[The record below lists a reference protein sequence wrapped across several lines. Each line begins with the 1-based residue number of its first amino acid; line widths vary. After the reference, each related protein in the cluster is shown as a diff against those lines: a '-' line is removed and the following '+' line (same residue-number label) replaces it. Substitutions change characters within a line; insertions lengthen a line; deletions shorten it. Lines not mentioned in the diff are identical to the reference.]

1 MASGGDWW
9 VVYTYASPQ
18 AEQAVG
24 HVEQSATEPPTSDK
38 VPFVLGPYPTKAAA
52 EAALGEGGGNP
63 PPGKFHGHKDKPPGP
78 VGNVIGGLASGWD
91 AIKVGV
97 AELSDGD
104 MWRSLGW
111 LALGLVLMFM
121 GIRLWLGKPI
131 LPKPPPVVPVPI

>member
-18 AEQAVG
+18 AEEAVP
-24 HVEQSATEPPTSDK
+24 HVEQSATEPKTSDK
-38 VPFVLGPYPTKAAA
+38 VPFVLGPYKTKAQA
-52 EAALGEGGGNP
+52 EAAIGEKAP

-78 VGNVIGGLASGWD
+78 VGNVIGGLTSGWD

-111 LALGLVLMFM
+111 LALGLVLMFVGLRM
-121 GIRLWLGKPI
+121 WLGKPA
-131 LPKPPPVVPVPI
+131 LPKPPPVVPIPV